1 MRKIGMGAEVPNGKE
16 DAKLK
21 KANKELTAKVKEL
34 EREKTELTAKVK
46 EIEAAAQAEK
56 QGG

>member
-1 MRKIGMGAEVPNGKE
+1 MRKIGMGAEVPNSKE

-34 EREKTELTAKVK
+34 V
-46 EIEAAAQAEK
+46 AAAQPEK